1 MEIFGSSNWLYIIF
15 IGLIV
20 GILARLIKPG
30 RQNMG
35 IILTTVLGIVGALFA
50 SWLGQA
56 IGWYGPGENAG
67 FLGALIGAILI
78 LFIVGLVRG
87 MGKKR

>member
-1 MEIFGSSNWLYIIF
+1 MEIFGSSNWFYIIF

-35 IILTTVLGIVGALFA
+35 ILLTIVLGIVGALFA
-50 SWLGQA
+50 SWLGQVV
-56 IGWYGPGENAG
+56 GWYGPGENAG

-78 LFIVGLVRG
+78 LFIVGFVRKL
-87 MGKKR
+87 GKR